1 MKSIYRILILVMGVG
16 LLSQCDDD
24 GVYEH
29 PIAKDNHPEVPVL
42 FATATTQ
49 GANPYYTVAWGTD
62 GAGNA
67 LATPA
72 ANNIVINISV
82 PADAPLKIREITK
95 MISGATGITPGNLAT
110 ATFVNYLPAP
120 VVVNGAST
128 TITTNMAEFNA
139 RTTPAASRVTP
150 ANVNAITATSP
161 YVERA
166 FMFLVTLEDGS
177 TIVTQQ
183 LRLRVVK

>member
-1 MKSIYRILILVMGVG
+1 MGVG
-16 LLSQCDDD
+16 LLSQCADD
-24 GVYEH
+24 GEYDH
-29 PIAKDNHPEVPVL
+29 PINHDNIPEVPVL
-42 FATATTQ
+42 FATATTH

-72 ANNIVINISV
+72 ANNIVISISV
-82 PADAPLKIREITK
+82 PDSAPLKIREITK
-95 MISGATGITPGNLAT
+95 MISGATSITPGNVAA

-120 VVVNGAST
+120 IAVNGTST

-139 RTTPAASRVTP
+139 RTTPAASRVTA
-150 ANVNAITATSP
+150 ANVNGITATSP

-177 TIVTQQ
+177 TIITQQ

>member
-1 MKSIYRILILVMGVG
+1 MKNIYRILVLVMSVG
-16 LLSQCDDD
+16 LLSQCADD
-24 GVYEH
+24 GEYDH
-29 PIAKDNHPEVPVL
+29 PIVHDNFPEVPIH
-42 FATATTQ
+42 FATAATQ

-62 GAGNA
+62 GAGSA

-72 ANNIVINISV
+72 ANNIVISISV
-82 PADAPLKIREITK
+82 PDDAPLKIREITK

-110 ATFVNYLPAP
+110 VTVANYLPAP
-120 VVVNGAST
+120 VAVNGTST
-128 TITTNMAEFNA
+128 TITTNMAEFNT
-139 RTTPAASRVTP
+139 RTPAAARVTQ